1 MKDLIDV
8 GNLVFDRLISDHGEL
23 SESRTLFLY
32 GVTTGNTWFVLD
44 SAKWITIDPTGV
56 LKNFEDSVIE
66 KIDEEWKSLLLAKE
80 ITKANKVIQQIK
92 PKNNGPKDGDTYE
105 FWKNEGPWREISL

>member
-8 GNLVFDRLISDHGEL
+8 GNLVFDRLVSDHGEL

-44 SAKWITIDPTGV
+44 SAKWITIDPT
-56 LKNFEDSVIE
+56 
-66 KIDEEWKSLLLAKE
+66 
-80 ITKANKVIQQIK
+80 
-92 PKNNGPKDGDTYE
+92 
-105 FWKNEGPWREISL
+105 

>member
-8 GNLVFDRLISDHGEL
+8 GNLVFDRLVSDHGEL

-44 SAKWITIDPTGV
+44 SAKWITIDPTGA

-80 ITKANKVIQQIK
+80 ITKA
-92 PKNNGPKDGDTYE
+92 KDGDTYE

>member
-1 MKDLIDV
+1 MKDIIDV
-8 GNLVFDRLISDHGEL
+8 GNLVFDRLISDYGEL

-32 GVTTGNTWFVLD
+32 GITTGTTWFVLD
-44 SAKWITIDPTGV
+44 SAKWITIDQTGIT
-56 LKNFEDSVIE
+56 KNFDDSVIE
-66 KIDEEWKSLLLAKE
+66 GIDQDWKNLILSKEAAKADKI
-80 ITKANKVIQQIK
+80 IQQIK